1 MYTEYVFS
9 FQPWKVVPG
18 TQKEFED
25 NKGAIRIRQLKKDRQ
40 HNGQKGQTTIY
51 KTFT

>member
-1 MYTEYVFS
+1 VES
-9 FQPWKVVPG
+9 G

-25 NKGAIRIRQLKKDRQ
+25 NKGAIRIHKLKKDRQ
-40 HNGQKGQTTIY
+40 DNGQKGQITIY